1 MYEIVEE
8 SSTYTLRM
16 EEVIPTPPQAI
27 EVKMGVFV
35 TSLVKVGRKYCC
47 LSGIFAELSRV
58 EC

>member
-1 MYEIVEE
+1 MCEIVEE

-35 TSLVKVGRKYCC
+35 TFTCEGRKYCC
-47 LSGIFAELSRV
+47 LSGIFDELSRV

>member
-1 MYEIVEE
+1 MTLDFNRRASTKSRMFEIVEE

-35 TSLVKVGRKYCC
+35 TSLVKVGNT
-47 LSGIFAELSRV
+47 V
-58 EC
+58 V

>member
-1 MYEIVEE
+1 MKSPKRELVRAGCVEIVEE

-35 TSLVKVGRKYCC
+35 TSLVKVGNT
-47 LSGIFAELSRV
+47 V
-58 EC
+58 V